1 MRSGGVSCVCAS
13 PQVMTN
19 EDYFRER
26 AKRKADEA
34 DDDDDD
40 DDDDAPAAPAP
51 AGSSSGFEAIE
62 GGAPALVPYSAALP
76 LGGVEPEAQ
85 PIASLPPQP
94 QLEEHQLPARD
105 ASMPSQPAPMMH
117 PHAAQLAQQHQQQLY
132 AAHQAQLQQGA
143 AGPSYAM
150 PAPQC
155 HPQAALPQHPQS
167 FMPRPHHPS
176 VIHHPGMYPYY
187 APQAAPGMPIHGH
200 YPAAAAASTH
210 PPLPQQPPGSIYAQ
224 PPPPQPPPLMPPQ
237 LMPPQLMPPQGV
249 APPPYLPPQGCI
261 PQPGVV
267 HQPGVGGVGQP
278 QAGASPCQQVEIPPQ
293 GPIHFE
299 QQQPQQPPSPAVA
312 GAQAPP
318 PAQILTPFSSQPEG

>member
-94 QLEEHQLPARD
+94 QLEEE
-105 ASMPSQPAPMMH
+105 MH
-117 PHAAQLAQQHQQQLY
+117 
-132 AAHQAQLQQGA
+132 
-143 AGPSYAM
+143 
-150 PAPQC
+150 
-155 HPQAALPQHPQS
+155 
-167 FMPRPHHPS
+167 
-176 VIHHPGMYPYY
+176 
-187 APQAAPGMPIHGH
+187 
-200 YPAAAAASTH
+200 
-210 PPLPQQPPGSIYAQ
+210 
-224 PPPPQPPPLMPPQ
+224 
-237 LMPPQLMPPQGV
+237 
-249 APPPYLPPQGCI
+249 
-261 PQPGVV
+261 
-267 HQPGVGGVGQP
+267 
-278 QAGASPCQQVEIPPQ
+278 VE
-293 GPIHFE
+293 
-299 QQQPQQPPSPAVA
+299 
-312 GAQAPP
+312 
-318 PAQILTPFSSQPEG
+318 